1 MGSCTVP
8 NTGTSIFLRKCAGPR
23 GTYKGF
29 LHGSIHRTI
38 SSQWAMCRFLCG
50 TYNVFL
56 HGSIHR
62 NINVSR
68 TCVGSCAEPTMGS
81 CTVPYTETS
90 HCRN

>member
-50 TYNVFL
+50 TYNVFWFL

-62 NINVSR
+62 NITLQELTFGR
-68 TCVGSCAEPTMGS
+68 P
-81 CTVPYTETS
+81 
-90 HCRN
+90 